1 MVTWTFK
8 TVSDEAGAGA
18 GEKWYWRANMEP
30 PALVTSAQ
38 LFATLDECTANAR
51 RNGFR
56 GTVLALGDS
65 LAHPIMLG
73 IEAPR
78 NEMRASARE
87 LASTIWV

>member
-8 TVSDEAGAGA
+8 TVADEAGAGA
-18 GEKWYWRANMEP
+18 GEKWYWRANIEP

-73 IEAPR
+73 IEDPR
-78 NEMRASARE
+78 YAMHASARE

>member
-8 TVSDEAGAGA
+8 TVADEAGEAT

-38 LFATLDECTANAR
+38 LFRTLDECTADAR
-51 RNGFR
+51 NNGFR

-65 LAHPIMLG
+65 LCHPFMLG
-73 IEAPR
+73 IEEPR
-78 NEMRASARE
+78 TEIRASAHE